1 MTTSASPLA
10 TRIAVIRP
18 LAGERGPRGKARAQP
33 FLVLQPQLVLRLS
46 GDRHGVALHAIREEV
61 AAVVFDVIHDRLWA
75 VALPEEQEKIATV
88 EVIAVVREAA
98 PPRVD

>member
-1 MTTSASPLA
+1 KDLA
-10 TRIAVIRP
+10 ALIRP

-61 AAVVFDVIHDRLWA
+61 AAVVLDVIRDRPRA
-75 VALPEEQEKIATV
+75 VALAEEQENIAAD
-88 EVIAVVREAA
+88 ERIAVVRPDA
-98 PPRVD
+98 PLHVDLQVR